1 MTITGEIKAVG
12 MSYVPVTAYVF
23 VHLSQV
29 SVNGAESFNAVANQ
43 PLGKAATENG
53 SQANVTG
60 GGDLHIIKDDD
71 IVPALHN
78 LKVKGVLHSEVHV
91 TRK

>member
-1 MTITGEIKAVG
+1 MTITGKITAVG
-12 MSYVPVTAYVF
+12 LSYVPVTAYVF

-29 SVNGAESFNAVANQ
+29 SLDEKESFNATANQ
-43 PLGKAATENG
+43 PVGKAAAENG

-71 IVPALHN
+71 APAFHN
-78 LKVKGVLHSEVHV
+78 LKVKSVLHSEIHAV
-91 TRK
+91 RE